1 MKKIVAISIGII
13 VLLIVFCCCVVDSKR
28 AVFNLDNG
36 VKVTTIMEYN
46 KLSGVTTSVV
56 QVENKWVENGFLEF
70 INPVLITVSGLTEN
84 NKNIFDANFRYRTF
98 TYQNGCYES
107 MSSTDKLQYKHF
119 KEIKRVEISTLMENW

>member
-1 MKKIVAISIGII
+1 MKKIIAISLGII
-13 VLLIVFCCCVVDSKR
+13 ALLIVFCCCIVDTKQ

-46 KLSGVTTSVV
+46 KLSGVFTSVV

-84 NKNIFDANFRYRTF
+84 NKNILDVKFRYRTF

-107 MSSTDKLQYKHF
+107 MSSTDRLQYKHF
-119 KEIKRVEISTLMENW
+119 KEIKRVEIRTLMENW

>member
-13 VLLIVFCCCVVDSKR
+13 ALLIVFCCCIVDTKQ

-46 KLSGVTTSVV
+46 KLNGVFTSVV

-70 INPVLITVSGLTEN
+70 INPVLITASGLTEN
-84 NKNIFDANFRYRTF
+84 NKNILDVNFRYRTF
-98 TYQNGCYES
+98 KYQNGCYES

>member
-13 VLLIVFCCCVVDSKR
+13 VLLIVFYCCIVDSKR

-46 KLSGVTTSVV
+46 KLSGVFTSVV

-70 INPVLITVSGLTEN
+70 INPVLITVNGLTEN
-84 NKNIFDANFRYRTF
+84 NKSILDVKFRYRTF

-107 MSSTDKLQYKHF
+107 MSSTDRLQYKHF
-119 KEIKRVEISTLMENW
+119 KEIKKVEITTLMENW

>member
-1 MKKIVAISIGII
+1 MKKIVAISVGII
-13 VLLIVFCCCVVDSKR
+13 ALLILFCCCIIDSKR

-46 KLSGVTTSVV
+46 KLSGVFTSVV

-70 INPVLITVSGLTEN
+70 INPVLITASGLTAD
-84 NKNIFDANFRYRTF
+84 NKNILDVKFRYRTF

-107 MSSTDKLQYKHF
+107 MSATDRLQYKHF

>member
-1 MKKIVAISIGII
+1 MKKIVVISIGII
-13 VLLIVFCCCVVDSKR
+13 VLLIIFCCCIVDSKR

-46 KLSGVTTSVV
+46 KLSGVFTSVV

-70 INPVLITVSGLTEN
+70 INPILITASGLTEN
-84 NKNIFDANFRYRTF
+84 NKNILDINFRYRTF

-107 MSSTDKLQYKHF
+107 MSSTDRLQYKHF
-119 KEIKRVEISTLMENW
+119 KEIKRVEITTLMENW

>member
-1 MKKIVAISIGII
+1 MKKIIAISICII
-13 VLLIVFCCCVVDSKR
+13 VLFIISYCAIVDSKQ

-46 KLSGVTTSVV
+46 KLSGVFTSVV

-70 INPVLITVSGLTEN
+70 INPVLITVSGLTEK
-84 NKNIFDANFRYRTF
+84 NKNILDVNFRYRTF

-107 MSSTDKLQYKHF
+107 MSSTDRLQYKHF

>member
-1 MKKIVAISIGII
+1 MKKIVAISVGII
-13 VLLIVFCCCVVDSKR
+13 ALLVVFYCCIVDSKR

-46 KLSGVTTSVV
+46 KLSGVFTSIVR
-56 QVENKWVENGFLEF
+56 VENKWVENGFLEF

-84 NKNIFDANFRYRTF
+84 NKNILDVKFRYRTF
-98 TYQNGCYES
+98 TYGNGYYES
-107 MSSTDKLQYKHF
+107 MSSTDRLQYKHF

>member
-1 MKKIVAISIGII
+1 MKKIAAISIGII
-13 VLLIVFCCCVVDSKR
+13 VLLIVFCCCIVDSKR

-46 KLSGVTTSVV
+46 KLSGVFTSVV

-70 INPVLITVSGLTEN
+70 INPVLITVNGLTEN
-84 NKNIFDANFRYRTF
+84 NKSILDVKFRYRTF

-107 MSSTDKLQYKHF
+107 MSSTDRLQYKHF
-119 KEIKRVEISTLMENW
+119 KEIKRVEITTLMENW

>member
-1 MKKIVAISIGII
+1 MKKIVAISVGII
-13 VLLIVFCCCVVDSKR
+13 VLLILFCCCIVDTKQ

-46 KLSGVTTSVV
+46 KLSGVFTSVV

-70 INPVLITVSGLTEN
+70 INPVLITVNGLTEN
-84 NKNIFDANFRYRTF
+84 NKSILDVNFRYRTF
-98 TYQNGCYES
+98 TYQNGYYES

>member
-13 VLLIVFCCCVVDSKR
+13 ISLVVFYACVVDSKQ

-46 KLSGVTTSVV
+46 KLSGVLTAVV
-56 QVENKWVENGFLEF
+56 RVENKWLQNGFLEF
-70 INPVLITVSGLTEN
+70 INPVLITASGLTEN
-84 NKNIFDANFRYRTF
+84 NKSIFDVNFRYRTF

-107 MSSTDKLQYKHF
+107 MSTTDKLQYRHF
-119 KEIKRVEISTLMENW
+119 KEVKRVEISTLMEDW